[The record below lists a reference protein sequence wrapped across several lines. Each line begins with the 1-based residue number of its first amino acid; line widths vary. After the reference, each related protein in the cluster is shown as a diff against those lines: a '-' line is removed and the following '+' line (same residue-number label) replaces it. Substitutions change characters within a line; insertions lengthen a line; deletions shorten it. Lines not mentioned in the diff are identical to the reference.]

1 MRYCTFMSDY
11 FSRLADTQ
19 RLSSRLLTSL
29 SRLSSA
35 ANYLS
40 LILRDWSEKVA
51 FLELQFARERRAR
64 KEPISSQFSLED
76 VEGALFD
83 TIIDECDKVLKS
95 ALNGL
100 SSAIS
105 RTFQINS
112 QSYFNQK
119 FVSPSLLPIL
129 INATRNKTEVA
140 QSLAYD
146 ISPDMC
152 TPLYELRENI
162 REVCQELAPMLQ
174 KRFWSIFTEE
184 LDSAILSS
192 ILDGRARYTQNTA
205 EHLHHNMKV
214 LFSLIQPY
222 LPANIVPFPRT
233 RDCIRI
239 LILDKSDLHQL
250 YTDLYMLN
258 ASEQK
263 TILEE
268 YRVGVLSGRETECL
282 IQKRSDVALSSSHS
296 RT

>member
-1 MRYCTFMSDY
+1 MFESVQEEALMRYCTFMSDY

-51 FLELQFARERRAR
+51 FLELQFARERRAK

-129 INATRNKTEVA
+129 INATRNKTRA
-140 QSLAYD
+140 LFKMD
-146 ISPDMC
+146 
-152 TPLYELRENI
+152 ELRKGAKILEAAWK
-162 REVCQELAPMLQ
+162 LAPHPDIAETYIHA
-174 KRFWSIFTEE
+174 RSG
-184 LDSAILSS
+184 DSAFDRMKRAAELVNLQPGNPDGLMALASAQLAAGEHRLARNTVENVLKSAPRESAWLLLADIEEAETGN
-192 ILDGRARYTQNTA
+192 DGRVREWLQRAVKAPRDAAWVADGQISD
-205 EHLHHNMKV
+205 HW
-214 LFSLIQPY
+214 
-222 LPANIVPFPRT
+222 LPVTGENG
-233 RDCIRI
+233 
-239 LILDKSDLHQL
+239 SQ
-250 YTDLYMLN
+250 
-258 ASEQK
+258 
-263 TILEE
+263 
-268 YRVGVLSGRETECL
+268 
-282 IQKRSDVALSSSHS
+282 
-296 RT
+296 